1 MVISS
6 VKYVKQGNGTVTEMG
21 GEVER
26 PGQASLRRWHLSSD
40 LNDKLNPH
48 THRVFQEVGTV
59 SAKALGQAELGVLR
73 KIEDGQ
79 HIVSGEMRR
88 S

>member
-1 MVISS
+1 
-6 VKYVKQGNGTVTEMG
+6 MG
-21 GEVER
+21 
-26 PGQASLRRWHLSSD
+26 SD
-40 LNDKLNPH
+40 LNDKLEPH
-48 THRVFQEVGTV
+48 IHRVFQEVGTV
-59 SAKALGQAELGVLR
+59 SAKALRQAELGVLR

>member
-1 MVISS
+1 
-6 VKYVKQGNGTVTEMG
+6 MG
-21 GEVER
+21 
-26 PGQASLRRWHLSSD
+26 SD